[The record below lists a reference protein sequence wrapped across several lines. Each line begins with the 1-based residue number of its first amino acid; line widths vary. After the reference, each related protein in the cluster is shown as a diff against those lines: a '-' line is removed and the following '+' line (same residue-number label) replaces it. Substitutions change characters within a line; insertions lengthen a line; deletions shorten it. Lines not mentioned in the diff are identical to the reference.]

1 MSVTAT
7 STSSLKEEA
16 VNQFKTTLRGKLLR
30 PSDAGYDEERKTFNA
45 MIDRRPGL
53 IACCAGVADVI
64 SSVNFARTHDLLV
77 AVRAAGH
84 NVAGISV
91 CDGGLLIDLSRMK
104 GMRVDP
110 AARTIRVEA
119 GLTWAK

>member
-1 MSVTAT
+1 MSVTAA
-7 STSSLKEEA
+7 SKVPEEQA
-16 VNQFKTTLRGKLLR
+16 VNQFKTTLRGKLLL
-30 PSDAGYDEERKTFNA
+30 PGDAGYDEERRIFNA

-53 IACCAGVADVI
+53 IVCCAGVADVI
-64 SSVNFARTHDLLV
+64 SAVNFARTHDLLI

-91 CDGGLLIDLSRMK
+91 CDGGMLIDLSRMK

-119 GLTWAK
+119 GLT